1 MKKYFIYC
9 LLMNLFLNSSAQ
21 NNPIFGGGE
30 ADGFTNNN
38 YLQPGSN
45 IYTGGEADGWSV
57 TSFTQPFSNIFS
69 GGDADGWANT
79 NFSQPVYSIYNGGE
93 ADGWAYTI
101 YLQAGNNIFNGGE
114 ADGWASTY
122 RPLGPLPLLLTFFNA
137 AKFKETAALLTW
149 KTTQEVNTA
158 FFDLERSEDGISF
171 NKIAQLISAGNSQT
185 PTNYS
190 FTDYAPLT
198 GNNFYRIKMVDKDGT
213 FTYSIYRQLNFV
225 AAYNRLVKFYP
236 NPTKGKLFLDFNSVV
251 AKENKV
257 ISIYTASGNLIR
269 QFNNAG
275 NGSTK
280 LEIDFSSYPKGT
292 YFIQVKTNQDQHT
305 QRIVIQ

>member
-1 MKKYFIYC
+1 
-9 LLMNLFLNSSAQ
+9 
-21 NNPIFGGGE
+21 
-30 ADGFTNNN
+30 
-38 YLQPGSN
+38 
-45 IYTGGEADGWSV
+45 
-57 TSFTQPFSNIFS
+57 
-69 GGDADGWANT
+69 
-79 NFSQPVYSIYNGGE
+79 
-93 ADGWAYTI
+93 
-101 YLQAGNNIFNGGE
+101 
-114 ADGWASTY
+114 
-122 RPLGPLPLLLTFFNA
+122 
-137 AKFKETAALLTW
+137 
-149 KTTQEVNTA
+149 
-158 FFDLERSEDGISF
+158 
-171 NKIAQLISAGNSQT
+171 
-185 PTNYS
+185 
-190 FTDYAPLT
+190 
-198 GNNFYRIKMVDKDGT
+198 MVDKDGT

-225 AAYNRLVKFYP
+225 AANNRLVKFYP